1 MKLMIS
7 VFDGSDGGYG
17 QKEQIF
23 SEFPISIGRLPDN
36 DIVIIDKFVSRRHCE
51 ILASENSYILN
62 DLGSTNGS
70 LLNSELVCGPIVLR
84 HQDIV
89 KIGPFQLVINMVF

>member
-1 MKLMIS
+1 MIS
-7 VFDGSDGGYG
+7 VFDGSDG

-23 SEFPISIGRLPDN
+23 SEFPISIGRLAEN

-51 ILASENSYILN
+51 ILASENSFILN

-70 LLNSELVCGPIVLR
+70 LINNELVCGSAILR
-84 HQDIV
+84 DRDVV
-89 KIGPFQLVINMVF
+89 KIGKYQLSINMI